1 MGDCALRGRLGE
13 RSSDERFEGYGRLPP
28 RAVAGAPFN
37 PNLPKSGPSPEQRV
51 AAGLNQRWCRMSNTD
66 RIRDRAIRLL
76 ALALKAREDGR
87 SEYFDRLT
95 ELAMDAFTHA
105 EEMERLGS
113 SQAADT
119 SASGTSPQI
128 YEG

>member
-1 MGDCALRGRLGE
+1 M
-13 RSSDERFEGYGRLPP
+13 
-28 RAVAGAPFN
+28 AGAPYN
-37 PNLPKSGPSPEQRV
+37 PNLPEKRTITR
-51 AAGLNQRWCRMSNTD
+51 AAGFAGRTSVVPMNDTD

-76 ALALKAREDGR
+76 ALALKVREDGH

-105 EEMERLGS
+105 EEMELLGS

-119 SASGTSPQI
+119 SAPGTSPQT

>member
-1 MGDCALRGRLGE
+1 MND
-13 RSSDERFEGYGRLPP
+13 
-28 RAVAGAPFN
+28 
-37 PNLPKSGPSPEQRV
+37 
-51 AAGLNQRWCRMSNTD
+51 TD
-66 RIRDRAIRLL
+66 RIRNRAIRLL

-87 SEYFDRLT
+87 SEDFDQLT
-95 ELAMDAFTHA
+95 QLAMDAFTHA

>member
-1 MGDCALRGRLGE
+1 M
-13 RSSDERFEGYGRLPP
+13 SD
-28 RAVAGAPFN
+28 
-37 PNLPKSGPSPEQRV
+37 
-51 AAGLNQRWCRMSNTD
+51 TD

-76 ALALKAREDGR
+76 ALALKAREDGL
-87 SEYFDRLT
+87 EYFDRLT
-95 ELAMDAFTHA
+95 QLAMDALTHA

-119 SASGTSPQI
+119 SASGTSPQT

>member
-1 MGDCALRGRLGE
+1 M
-13 RSSDERFEGYGRLPP
+13 SD
-28 RAVAGAPFN
+28 
-37 PNLPKSGPSPEQRV
+37 
-51 AAGLNQRWCRMSNTD
+51 TD
-66 RIRDRAIRLL
+66 RIRNRAIRLL

-87 SEYFDRLT
+87 SEDFDRLT
-95 ELAMDAFTHA
+95 QLAMDALTHS
-105 EEMERLGS
+105 EEMDGLGR

>member
-1 MGDCALRGRLGE
+1 M
-13 RSSDERFEGYGRLPP
+13 SD
-28 RAVAGAPFN
+28 
-37 PNLPKSGPSPEQRV
+37 
-51 AAGLNQRWCRMSNTD
+51 TD
-66 RIRDRAIRLL
+66 RNRAIRLL

-87 SEYFDRLT
+87 SEDFDRLT
-95 ELAMDAFTHA
+95 QLAMDAFTHA
-105 EEMERLGS
+105 EDMELGS